1 MDSVTLQWREAED
14 AGVARTGG
22 LLGGSYH
29 VAAHS
34 LMRFLTR

>member
-29 VAAHS
+29 VAAHP
-34 LMRFLTR
+34 LMSYLTR